1 MNLATYRRLLLSA
14 LLCLP
19 VMLQAA
25 PLAKGSTLPPITLE
39 DQHGTP
45 YILGPD
51 TRLLVFT
58 SEKATSAFV
67 NEAFKGE
74 QARLKAPQVIHVSD
88 ISAMPGVITRM
99 FALPKLR
106 DLPFTVAL
114 AYKETS
120 VADLPRQAGA
130 ATVMR
135 LQNGRVESI
144 AYARNTQ
151 DLYPLLGLAR

>member
-1 MNLATYRRLLLSA
+1 MNLAMYRRLLLSA

-25 PLAKGSTLPPITLE
+25 PLTKGSTLPSITLE
-39 DQHGTP
+39 DQHGAP
-45 YILGPD
+45 YTLGPD
-51 TRLLVFT
+51 THLLVFT
-58 SEKATSAFV
+58 AEKATSAFV

-114 AYKETS
+114 GK
-120 VADLPRQAGA
+120 R
-130 ATVMR
+130 
-135 LQNGRVESI
+135 
-144 AYARNTQ
+144 
-151 DLYPLLGLAR
+151 